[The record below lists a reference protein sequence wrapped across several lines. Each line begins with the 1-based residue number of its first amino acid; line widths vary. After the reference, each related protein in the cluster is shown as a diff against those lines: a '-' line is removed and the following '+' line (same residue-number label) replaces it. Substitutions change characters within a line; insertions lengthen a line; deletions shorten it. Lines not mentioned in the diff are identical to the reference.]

1 MTSLKKPDGLT
12 EEQWDDIINPAPAHR
27 CSDCRYCMPVPDELR
42 AKGRA
47 HSYCTAKLV
56 VSKPSGIKIDGC
68 WYELV
73 SAKQVINCKHFEPVK
88 GGAR

>member
-1 MTSLKKPDGLT
+1 MTKPEHLP
-12 EEQWDDIINPAPAHR
+12 DDVWEDFLHPAPAHR
-27 CSDCRYCMPVPDELR
+27 CYECRYCKPLAEDLR

-47 HSYCTAKLV
+47 ISYCTAKLV
-56 VSKPSGIKIDGC
+56 VSRTSGIKISGR

-73 SAKQVINCKHFEPVK
+73 SAKQVISCKLFEPVK

>member
-1 MTSLKKPDGLT
+1 MTKPEHLP
-12 EEQWDDIINPAPAHR
+12 DDVWEDFLHPAPAHR
-27 CSDCRYCMPVPDELR
+27 CCECRFCKPLAEDLR

-56 VSKPSGIKIDGC
+56 VQRTCGIKIDGK

-73 SAKQVINCKHFEPVK
+73 SAKQVIRCKLFEPVK

>member
-1 MTSLKKPDGLT
+1 MTKPEHLSD
-12 EEQWDDIINPAPAHR
+12 EVWDDFLHPAPPHR
-27 CSDCRYCMPVPDELR
+27 CCECRFCKPVPEELR

-47 HSYCTAKLV
+47 HSYCTAKMV
-56 VSKPSGIKIDGC
+56 VTRTSGTKIAGK

-73 SAKQVINCKHFEPVK
+73 SAKQTINCKHFEPVK